1 MNEENTVL
9 METHLNS
16 KNVITNFS
24 NENGL
29 DNELIEQLEESNA
42 LIRDQLEVERAKI
55 AEARNLIKL
64 VKQELIQVSKE
75 KDIVRA

>member
-16 KNVITNFS
+16 KNVITNFT

-64 VKQELIQVSKE
+64 VK
-75 KDIVRA
+75 

>member
-42 LIRDQLEVERAKI
+42 LIRDQLEVERTKI

-64 VKQELIQVSKE
+64 VK
-75 KDIVRA
+75 

>member
-42 LIRDQLEVERAKI
+42 LIRD
-55 AEARNLIKL
+55 
-64 VKQELIQVSKE
+64 
-75 KDIVRA
+75 

>member
-1 MNEENTVL
+1 MNEENMVL

-64 VKQELIQVSKE
+64 VK
-75 KDIVRA
+75 

>member
-64 VKQELIQVSKE
+64 VK
-75 KDIVRA
+75 